1 MPFPSGTFRPV
12 TTAPHVSIFKRVE
25 TFLWRYLIDSSISI
39 VGHPYPASDCW
50 AAEPSRSI
58 RAETRRGLREIE
70 RHLQAR

>member
-1 MPFPSGTFRPV
+1 MPFSSGTFRPV

-50 AAEPSRSI
+50 DPEPSRSI

-70 RHLQAR
+70 RDLQAR